1 MKDQIMLKSLVAF
14 VLFLTGISY
23 TNIAAAYSPNDN
35 WYFIGTKNIGHIVD
49 KDVIYLR
56 SSDVRYERIELR
68 TDRSNIDLNKCVIH
82 FAGGGKQKVKL
93 REDNRGGESHIIDLE
108 GRARSIDKIVIW
120 GSRDYGKVFKIFN
133 KGTVEVWGK
142 VAGQSSEWSDYDYY
156 RSDEYDSNSRE
167 LEQARRELE
176 EEQRR
181 AEERVRRAEERRRA
195 EEQVR
200 RELEE
205 ERRRAEERVI
215 RELEEERRRTEEQA
229 RRARAEDRRI
239 GRERI
244 RRQIEDEIRRELA
257 YRDRDRR
264 RDRRGRSTCPP
275 RRRY

>member
-142 VAGQSSEWSDYDYY
+142 VAGQSSDWGDYDYY
-156 RSDEYDSNSRE
+156 RSDDYDSNSRE

-181 AEERVRRAEERRRA
+181 AEERVRRAEERA
-195 EEQVR
+195 R
-200 RELEE
+200 RELAE
-205 ERRRAEERVI
+205 ERRRAEEQIR
-215 RELEEERRRTEEQA
+215 RELEQDRRRAAERARREREIERRRIEE
-229 RRARAEDRRI
+229 
-239 GRERI
+239 
-244 RRQIEDEIRRELA
+244 EIRRELA
-257 YRDRDRR
+257 YRDRYR
-264 RDRRGRSTCPP
+264 RDRRGSSTCPP
-275 RRRY
+275 RRY